1 MATVT
6 TITCDRCG
14 VKNTYHG
21 VTMATAQLGATRY
34 DVCNKCYSVLD
45 LVMKKSIHGG
55 LLVGAEAIEML
66 QDDLGDDRMTELCG
80 CSGSHL
86 SDTLRHIEEH
96 MDE

>member
-14 VKNTYHG
+14 VANTHHG
-21 VTMATAQLGATRY
+21 VTMRTLVLANTPH
-34 DVCNKCYSVLD
+34 DICNKCLNVMD

-55 LLVGAEAIEML
+55 LLVGAEALEML
-66 QDDLGDDRMTELCG
+66 QEDLGDDRMLELCG